1 MTKKQVVYLSFITFI
16 FAVIFP
22 FLAIAPIVYF
32 ILSRNSFVNWI
43 FFILIFC
50 FALFLIQFVQWFN
63 SSLSIEV
70 AFLNY
75 AYTLLVYIFFPFA
88 FSLLYYLFILAYK
101 KYNSPLLVFIVV
113 TAIPVATLLVVALIL
128 LKKTGFSILQIAQS
142 LEKMYAQNIE
152 NINIEKFLQNI
163 INKEIP
169 RSISVISISF
179 SLLFEQHLCYLLRKS
194 EGLKDI
200 IKPLESVKLS
210 KYFSWITIIAIYSLI
225 ILKFLLKI
233 NNFTL
238 EIVLYNIFYFLTSL
252 HFING
257 LGVIS
262 FYYKRKVKSIIENS
276 LIIQLKSRPLLFL
289 FIIIS
294 LFFLVF
300 ILLPYTIYI
309 YFIIA
314 FLSAV
319 DTIYPFRK
327 ETDF

>member
-1 MTKKQVVYLSFITFI
+1 MTKKQVVYISFVTFI
-16 FAVIFP
+16 FSIIFP

-32 ILSRNSFVNWI
+32 ILSKNPFLNWI
-43 FFILIFC
+43 IFILVFC
-50 FALFLIQFVQWFN
+50 FALFLIQFAQWFN
-63 SSLSIEV
+63 SSMSIEV

-75 AYTLLVYIFFPFA
+75 AYTLLMYIFFPLS

-101 KYNSPLLVFIVV
+101 KYNFPLLLFIVI

-128 LKKTGFSILQIAQS
+128 LKKTGFSILQIAPS
-142 LEKMYAQNIE
+142 LENLYAQNIE
-152 NINIEKFLQNI
+152 NINIEKLIQNI
-163 INKEIP
+163 INEEIP

-179 SLLFEQHLCYLLRKS
+179 SLLFEQHLCYLLRKN
-194 EGLKDI
+194 EELKLI
-200 IKPLESVKLS
+200 IKPLESVRLS

-262 FYYKRKVKSIIENS
+262 FYYKRKVKPIIENI

-294 LFFLVF
+294 LFLLGF
-300 ILLPYTIYI
+300 ILLPYIIYI
-309 YFIIA
+309 YFAIS

-327 ETDF
+327 ETNI